1 MEFNSERTA
10 ISRISETIVKGGV
23 ALYNA
28 IKYTYSIA
36 EEDFYNVNIKDIL
49 KVVLNNI
56 TDADCLSEMGLRINA
71 ERCSE
76 MMTEEY
82 NKVLPLIVYSF
93 AVRIPT
99 LKLVKNGEDFMTDD
113 QLMQVYNAV
122 IDKGAENVGN
132 TISESYAEIKQLIK
146 KNKPIP
152 QYSSDW
158 FKTYLYTAC
167 PSLNAVN
174 NKNIFLL
181 GFADILFAMFYSC
194 LEEEVRNVIL
204 SEAVKK

>member
-1 MEFNSERTA
+1 VEFNSERTA

-56 TDADCLSEMGLRINA
+56 TDADCLGEMGLRINH
-71 ERCSE
+71 ERCAE
-76 MMTEEY
+76 MMNEEY
-82 NKVLPLIVYSF
+82 NKVLSLIVYSF

-99 LKLVKNGEDFMTDD
+99 LKLVKNGDDAMTDE
-113 QLMQVYNAV
+113 QLLAVYEAV
-122 IDKGAENVGN
+122 VEKGAENVGN
-132 TISESYAEIKQLIK
+132 SVSESYATMKQLVK
-146 KNKPIP
+146 KNKPVP
-152 QYSSDW
+152 PYSSDW
-158 FKTYLYTAC
+158 FKTYIYTSV
-167 PSLNAVN
+167 PSLSAVS

-181 GFADILFAMFYSC
+181 GFTEILFAMFYSC
-194 LEEEVRNVIL
+194 LEEEIHNVIL
-204 SEAVKK
+204 KEAVKK